1 MPDMTLTL
9 KGRNGDTLAK
19 TQFTSIYSTL
29 ATAAISGVDHTLVAM
44 NTVNSDGEERMLT
57 GYVENSVLAQL
68 DVTNVQLPSNFAGL
82 EGQVIPTR
90 LKEQLFEI
98 TNVVEGDDY
107 VEITAQHIFY
117 RLRQNTTLWEA
128 NESLSYSGAAVCR
141 NVVTNA
147 MFDAQVYVASDC
159 TDTMS
164 GKDLDYARL
173 NIVEAFLNPESG
185 ICKKFGLSIIRDN
198 DVFYCLKNVG
208 YDRGFVVQDGKNLL
222 GVERTV
228 NIENTVT
235 RLAPV
240 ARDEDGNIVWLSYNG
255 LKYVDS
261 PHVTDYSRPKLG
273 IFDTGLRIGKDGV
286 TTDNVQAKLLEA
298 AQKQFTENQVD
309 LPAVTMT
316 IQFLS
321 LGDTEEY
328 SQYRNL
334 DKVYLY
340 DILSIKDSVR
350 GYSYQAEVVGVE
362 HDILTGRLNAVTIG
376 TLQDWDGIRKVATWQ
391 VPEVNGEKIRLKSI
405 QAGAFQA
412 NVIGAS
418 EIRSG
423 AVQSQHFS
431 QSADG
436 HFKTIFAEQLYI
448 SNTSPDGLLNT
459 RFSVSEGNITALVEK
474 TGIDYLPAGTSIYG
488 ELEVEAGKVAMVVG
502 TSQGQNYIKAAEI
515 AVSINDAGQGVAL
528 INADHVNISS
538 TSSSHLLS
546 GSIVYDSNG
555 NLVLKESSGGGIV
568 IERESG
574 GTTAQFGVFDEGTLT
589 AGVIATTVNG
599 TPSVYI
605 TADNIKMSSASGAN
619 NLQVEVNGKL
629 NANAITATYIN
640 SLYSG
645 TSAFNSNLG
654 TIGFLTSTF
663 HATDSMSLDGSS
675 PFSNC
680 IIDASVNSTTNVL
693 TLIRANGEPVTF
705 SKATST
711 TKVSGSW
718 SGGTYTVSA
727 DSSGHALPISESITV
742 YAIPRSGQ
750 LSDEFTVYAA
760 TPLGGSNYDN
770 HVSKNGQLS
779 LSGSGSSAKI
789 VATLGGTTV
798 AQYGVSEIY
807 EDAYD
812 AGESAGYSSGYSTGN
827 SDGQSTGWVNAYNQV
842 SLPGSGTGASMTV
855 KTPAATRYTVPTQVS
870 TTYTVTADNTYAY
883 IKVGST
889 TVARNSHNAYSNGQ
903 TAAGLELDT
912 TNHKVKRS
920 LSSSSKEYTVTVD
933 TTSAWSG
940 GSKTVY
946 AKLAGIQMA
955 SSTIT
960 LPTISGFGTT
970 SPGGYSITSGA
981 GLSAN
986 VRINTTGT
994 WTQGGKSFSGTS
1006 YLSITPTQLYR
1017 DAYAAV
1023 TIPTNTCAAGTSE
1036 SATITATASN
1046 GATKGCTVTAAYSG
1060 FAGGGT
1066 YAQVKIGS
1074 TVIARTWASLPSSAS
1089 WSSYWPASNVI
1100 SVTCN
1105 VGGKSYTQSFTR

>member
-44 NTVNSDGEERMLT
+44 NTVNSDGEKRMLT

-128 NESLSYSGAAVCR
+128 NEGLEYTGAAVCR

-198 DVFYCLKNVG
+198 DVFYCLKDVG

-405 QAGAFQA
+405 QAGSFQA

-423 AVQSQHFS
+423 AIQSQHFS

-436 HFKTIFAEQLYI
+436 HFETIFAEQLYI

-474 TGIDYLPAGTSIYG
+474 TGIDYLPSGTSIYG
-488 ELEVEAGKVAMVVG
+488 QLEVEAGKVAMVVG
-502 TSQGQNYIKAAEI
+502 TNSGGNYIKAAEI
-515 AVSINDAGQGVAL
+515 AVAVNNAGQGVAL
-528 INADHVNISS
+528 INADHVNISATS
-538 TSSSHLLS
+538 TAHLLA
-546 GSIVYDSNG
+546 GSISYDANG
-555 NLVLKESSGGGIV
+555 NLVLKESSGGGVV
-568 IERESG
+568 IERTEG
-574 GTTAQFGVFDEGTLT
+574 QTTTKYGVFDNGNLT
-589 AGVIATTVNG
+589 AGVIATKVNG
-599 TPSVYI
+599 ESSTYIYGSNIVMSSTDSTAVNVAVNGKLTTTDLTAKIAEIQIVSMRSVAIDSNGYINSGGYIYAPEFVIGSNSSQGGSNKYVSNAITELQVVETSSGSGVYKIQKKDFGDSSWVDVTGNFSGAASVDFSSESLWSNGNKTLTLTNSKTHTVSIPTPSNYSGTYI
-605 TADNIKMSSASGAN
+605 GPVQDDPTMSVTVMVGGAAFNGQISASGAYN
-619 NLQVEVNGKL
+619 AGVTAGEGKFSPASPTLQGTQISGTVYHSVDSPNGVVYYTAGAKVKSTTL
-629 NANAITATYIN
+629 YADAGSEYLYKASAEATYYTN
-640 SLYSG
+640 GTKAKKASGVTLTREYNWGTLYYWDNDRG
-645 TSAFNSNLG
+645 DF
-654 TIGFLTSTF
+654 
-663 HATDSMSLDGSS
+663 
-675 PFSNC
+675 
-680 IIDASVNSTTNVL
+680 
-693 TLIRANGEPVTF
+693 
-705 SKATST
+705 
-711 TKVSGSW
+711 
-718 SGGTYTVSA
+718 
-727 DSSGHALPISESITV
+727 LPIKT
-742 YAIPRSGQ
+742 
-750 LSDEFTVYAA
+750 
-760 TPLGGSNYDN
+760 
-770 HVSKNGQLS
+770 
-779 LSGSGSSAKI
+779 
-789 VATLGGTTV
+789 
-798 AQYGVSEIY
+798 
-807 EDAYD
+807 AYW
-812 AGESAGYSSGYSTGN
+812 YSSQY
-827 SDGQSTGWVNAYNQV
+827 Q
-842 SLPGSGTGASMTV
+842 LGA
-855 KTPAATRYTVPTQVS
+855 
-870 TTYTVTADNTYAY
+870 
-883 IKVGST
+883 
-889 TVARNSHNAYSNGQ
+889 
-903 TAAGLELDT
+903 
-912 TNHKVKRS
+912 
-920 LSSSSKEYTVTVD
+920 
-933 TTSAWSG
+933 
-940 GSKTVY
+940 
-946 AKLAGIQMA
+946 
-955 SSTIT
+955 
-960 LPTISGFGTT
+960 
-970 SPGGYSITSGA
+970 
-981 GLSAN
+981 
-986 VRINTTGT
+986 
-994 WTQGGKSFSGTS
+994 
-1006 YLSITPTQLYR
+1006 
-1017 DAYAAV
+1017 
-1023 TIPTNTCAAGTSE
+1023 
-1036 SATITATASN
+1036 TATAFEGSNVYVPDSN
-1046 GATKGCTVTAAYSG
+1046 GSLYICAGSETLQKAINGGWYYKRSSSGTTCYVADNSGTTNLISSTSIRIAAVAAGYYGGSQVTNTYYTKT
-1060 FAGGGT
+1060 
-1066 YAQVKIGS
+1066 
-1074 TVIARTWASLPSSAS
+1074 
-1089 WSSYWPASNVI
+1089 
-1100 SVTCN
+1100 
-1105 VGGKSYTQSFTR
+1105 